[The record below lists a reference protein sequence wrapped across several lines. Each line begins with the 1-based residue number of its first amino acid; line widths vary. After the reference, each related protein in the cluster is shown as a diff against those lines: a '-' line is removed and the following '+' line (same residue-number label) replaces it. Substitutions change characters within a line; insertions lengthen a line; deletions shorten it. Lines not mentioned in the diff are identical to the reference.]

1 MVLRGRLPLGTAA
14 DLRDPFYS
22 RGTGNVP
29 QGSFPRKSCF
39 VLFLFLR
46 QIFRSIFKV
55 GNGRVN
61 VIYLPLLN
69 LIRRP
74 FHL

>member
-1 MVLRGRLPLGTAA
+1 MGTAA
-14 DLRDPFYS
+14 DLRDPFS
-22 RGTGNVP
+22 SSGTGNVP
-29 QGSFPRKSCF
+29 QDFCPRKSCF

-55 GNGRVN
+55 GNGRMN
-61 VIYLPLLN
+61 VIYLPLST

-74 FHL
+74 FHLWHR

>member
-29 QGSFPRKSCF
+29 QGSFPRESCCCF
-39 VLFLFLR
+39 FFCARFSVLFLK
-46 QIFRSIFKV
+46 QAMD
-55 GNGRVN
+55 G
-61 VIYLPLLN
+61 
-69 LIRRP
+69 
-74 FHL
+74 

>member
-29 QGSFPRKSCF
+29 QGSFPRESCCCF
-39 VLFLFLR
+39 FFLR

-61 VIYLPLLN
+61 VIYLPSSN

>member
-14 DLRDPFYS
+14 DLRDPFSS

-29 QGSFPRKSCF
+29 QGSFPRESCF
-39 VLFLFLR
+39 VFCFLG